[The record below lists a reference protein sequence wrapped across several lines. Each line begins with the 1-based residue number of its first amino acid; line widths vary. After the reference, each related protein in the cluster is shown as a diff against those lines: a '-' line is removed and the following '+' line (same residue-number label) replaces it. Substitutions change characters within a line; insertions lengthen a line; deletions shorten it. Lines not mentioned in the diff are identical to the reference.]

1 MPNGLLEAGRR
12 NPAIRRHPQEAR
24 TVRWPRR
31 TRFVVD
37 TKLQISVLLI
47 TVGYVGFL
55 LLVVSVSLFAPLV
68 LQLRHVGTN
77 SAEAANAA
85 LSILYLHD
93 RFWLPVLLALV
104 VIVLHSLRTTHRIAG
119 PLYRFRRV
127 FEAVRDGV
135 LPKPVKLRKGDYLG
149 AEMDAINGTL
159 ASLRGRIGQVQ
170 KEAEELHQSLTRYRE
185 RSGAPDQGA
194 VADSLWDDIVSTDR
208 QLREALDWYKIQD

>member
-1 MPNGLLEAGRR
+1 MKR
-12 NPAIRRHPQEAR
+12 
-24 TVRWPRR
+24 PRR

-37 TKLQISVLLI
+37 TKLQFSVLLI
-47 TVGYVGFL
+47 TLGYVGFL

-68 LQLRHVGTN
+68 FQLRHAGSGAV
-77 SAEAANAA
+77 SAEASSAA

-93 RFWLPVLLALV
+93 RFWLPALLALA

-135 LPKPVKLRKGDYLG
+135 LPKPVRLRKGDYLG

-159 ASLRGRIGQVQ
+159 ASLRGRIGQAQ
-170 KEAEELHQSLTRYRE
+170 KEAEKLHQSIARYRE
-185 RSGAPDQGA
+185 QSNAPDQDATAGG
-194 VADSLWDDIVSTDR
+194 LWNDIVATDR
-208 QLREALDWYKIQD
+208 QLGEALGWYRIED